1 MLEVTEQEH
10 NLTLLTMQLVE
21 VVEQPLL
28 DLMLVQDLEVMVEQE
43 LLIQ

>member
-1 MLEVTEQEH
+1 MLEVMEQDH
-10 NLTLLTMQLVE
+10 KLTLLTMQLVE

-28 DLMLVQDLEVMVEQE
+28 DLMLVQDLEVMVGQE

>member
-1 MLEVTEQEH
+1 MEQEH